1 MELRHLRSFCVVAE
15 ELHVTRAAKRL
26 HIAQPA
32 LTQQIHA
39 LEEDLEVMLLNRVGR
54 GIELTEAGRYFRTE
68 AEALLQRARNI
79 RLRSREIGNNGVGRL
94 TVAMSDA
101 VALAPGVASL
111 FHEYKRKWPE
121 VSIAFERRPPLE
133 MNRALKDGLI
143 DVGLCCRT
151 ELENGSVT
159 EIPVEPISILA
170 AVPSGHPIA
179 RRRSIPLQQFKDQ
192 PIILVSLGKFPGS
205 FEEKLRA
212 ECGKLGFAPRVVQ
225 ETPDVMLALNFVS
238 AGLGISFV
246 PDTVRTFDCEAIRYV
261 PLRPPGLLSL
271 RPALVTR
278 AEEQS
283 VNIANLKAL
292 AQSREVSRRRTE
304 QMCTR

>member
-54 GIELTEAGRYFRTE
+54 GIELTEAGRYFKTE
-68 AEALLQRARNI
+68 AEALLQRVRTV

-101 VALAPGVASL
+101 VAFAPGVASL
-111 FHEYKRKWPE
+111 FHEYKSKWPE
-121 VSIAFERRPPLE
+121 VSISFERRSPVEL
-133 MNRALKDGLI
+133 NRALKEGLI
-143 DVGLCCRT
+143 DVGLCCRRDID
-151 ELENGSVT
+151 LGSVT
-159 EIPVEPISILA
+159 QTLVGRISVCVAMPLEHQLA
-170 AVPSGHPIA
+170 GKRGIT
-179 RRRSIPLQQFKDQ
+179 LQQLKEQ

-205 FEEKLRA
+205 FEEKLRR
-212 ECGKLGFAPRVVQ
+212 ECAKLGFAPRIVQ
-225 ETPDVMLALNFVS
+225 ETPDIMLALNFVT
-238 AGLGISFV
+238 AGLGLSFV
-246 PDTVRTFDCEAIRYV
+246 PDTIRNFDCEAIRYV
-261 PLRPPGLLSL
+261 PLRPTGLLAL

-278 AEEQS
+278 ADERS
-283 VNIANLKAL
+283 VHVANLTAL
-292 AQSREVSRRRTE
+292 AQSREARRQRKD
-304 QMCTR
+304 